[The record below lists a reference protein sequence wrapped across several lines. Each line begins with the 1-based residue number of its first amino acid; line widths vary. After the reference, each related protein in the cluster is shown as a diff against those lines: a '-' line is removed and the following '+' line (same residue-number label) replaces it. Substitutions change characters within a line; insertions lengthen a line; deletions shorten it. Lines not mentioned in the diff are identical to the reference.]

1 MADTSRPRRRL
12 PKAKR
17 RRVIEEAAS
26 RLFAEHGYAETRLED
41 IAAAAGVTKQLLYQH
56 FPSKKALHLA
66 LLARH
71 RDEILGRLTESMSTP
86 GPLAERLPR
95 VLDDWFA
102 YVEENPYASA
112 LLFRDTTGDPEVQAF
127 YRENHAAARA
137 ANVALLRAEP
147 ELRIPDDRLEPLAE
161 LMRSATT
168 GLAVW
173 WGEHPEV
180 PRATIVAVTADL
192 LVRGLGLA
200 TAKGRRDRGD
210 APHRPR
216 APVEGTPLPKRR

>member
-1 MADTSRPRRRL
+1 MSERVTRRRL
-12 PKAKR
+12 PKAER
-17 RRVIEEAAS
+17 RQVLEEAAS
-26 RLFAEHGYAETRLED
+26 RLFAEHGYAETRLDD

-66 LLARH
+66 LLAKH
-71 RDEILGRLTESMSTP
+71 RDEILGRLTNSMSTP
-86 GPLAERLPR
+86 GRLADRLPR

-127 YRENHAAARA
+127 YRDNHAAARA

-147 ELRIPDDRLEPLAE
+147 ELRIPEDRLEPLAE

-173 WGEHPEV
+173 WGDHPKV
-180 PRATIVAVTADL
+180 PRTTIVDVTLDL
-192 LVRGLGLA
+192 LSHGLRLA
-200 TAKGRRDRGD
+200 ETGNNSD
-210 APHRPR
+210 
-216 APVEGTPLPKRR
+216 

>member
-1 MADTSRPRRRL
+1 MTNDGIRRRL
-12 PKAKR
+12 KKAER
-17 RRVIEEAAS
+17 RAVIEDAAS
-26 RLFAEHGYAETRLED
+26 ALFAEHGYAETRLDD

-66 LLARH
+66 LLGKH
-71 RDEILGRLTESMSTP
+71 RDEILGRLTESMSMP

-95 VLDDWFA
+95 VVDDWFA
-102 YVEENPYASA
+102 YVEEHPYASA

-147 ELRIPDDRLEPLAE
+147 ELQIPEDRLEPLAE

-180 PRATIVAVTADL
+180 PRTTIVNATVDL
-192 LVRGLGLA
+192 LARGLGLA
-200 TAKGRRDRGD
+200 KMGSNN
-210 APHRPR
+210 R
-216 APVEGTPLPKRR
+216 A

>member
-1 MADTSRPRRRL
+1 MSDPASRRRQL
-12 PKAKR
+12 PKAER
-17 RRVIEEAAS
+17 RRVIEDAAS
-26 RLFAEHGYAETRLED
+26 RLFAEHGYAETRLDD

-66 LLARH
+66 LLGKH

-95 VLDDWFA
+95 VLDDWFT
-102 YVEENPYASA
+102 YVEEHPYASA
-112 LLFRDTTGDPEVQAF
+112 LLFRDTTGDPEVQEF

-137 ANVALLRAEP
+137 ANVALLGAEP
-147 ELRIPDDRLEPLAE
+147 ELQIPEDRLEPLAE
-161 LMRSATT
+161 LIRSATT

-180 PRATIVAVTADL
+180 PRATIVDL
-192 LVRGLGLA
+192 IVDVLLRGLGLA
-200 TAKGRRDRGD
+200 KAGSQPDRAD
-210 APHRPR
+210 A
-216 APVEGTPLPKRR
+216 L

>member
-1 MADTSRPRRRL
+1 MNDPAVRRRRL

-17 RRVIEEAAS
+17 RRVIEDAAS
-26 RLFAEHGYAETRLED
+26 RLFAEHGYAETRLDD

-66 LLARH
+66 LLGKH
-71 RDEILGRLTESMSTP
+71 RDEILGRLTESMSTA

-95 VLDDWFA
+95 VLDDWFG
-102 YVEENPYASA
+102 YVEEHPYASA
-112 LLFRDTTGDPEVQAF
+112 LLFRDTTGDPEVQEF
-127 YRENHAAARA
+127 YRQNHAAARA

-147 ELRIPDDRLEPLAE
+147 ELQIPEDRLEPLAE

-180 PRATIVAVTADL
+180 PRVTIVDVTVDL
-192 LVRGLGLA
+192 LARGLGLA
-200 TAKGRRDRGD
+200 KAGSQPDRADALQERRG
-210 APHRPR
+210 A
-216 APVEGTPLPKRR
+216 

>member
-1 MADTSRPRRRL
+1 MGKPATRRRRL
-12 PKAKR
+12 PKAER
-17 RRVIEEAAS
+17 RRLIEDAAS
-26 RLFAEHGYAETRLED
+26 RLFADNGYAETRLDD

-66 LLARH
+66 LLAKH
-71 RDEILGRLTESMSTP
+71 RDEILGRLTGSMSTA

-95 VLDDWFA
+95 VIDDWFA
-102 YVEENPYASA
+102 YVEERPYAST

-147 ELRIPDDRLEPLAE
+147 ELQIPEDHLEPLAE

-180 PRATIVAVTADL
+180 PRTTIVEVAADL
-192 LVRGLGLA
+192 LARGLGL
-200 TAKGRRDRGD
+200 TA
-210 APHRPR
+210 PR
-216 APVEGTPLPKRR
+216 KCG